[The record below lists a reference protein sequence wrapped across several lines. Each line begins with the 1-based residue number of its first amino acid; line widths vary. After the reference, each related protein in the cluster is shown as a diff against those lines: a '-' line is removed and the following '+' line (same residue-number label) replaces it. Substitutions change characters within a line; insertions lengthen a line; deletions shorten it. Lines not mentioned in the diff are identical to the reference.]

1 VLRLALMKRAD
12 CWAGVFWNFEENCK
26 TYPHLIEEVAFS
38 LLARVAEEIAKL
50 KPKLSFRP
58 LEAPQLPSLSSEEM
72 REHFAVLD
80 FRPNPSAASFL
91 GERSNNVFLP
101 AHRLPCYHLPTIFDL
116 SKASLPDSIQELMV
130 EQTRSAYQTIL
141 DAVSPIRSDQEHVLL
156 LKATPANVKLAV
168 ALYRL
173 KLWSTDLSQRPLARF
188 VLPTRM
194 V

>member
-1 VLRLALMKRAD
+1 VRVE
-12 CWAGVFWNFEENCK
+12 VFWDFDEHCK

-38 LLARVAEEIAKL
+38 LLARVAEEIIKL
-50 KPKLSFRP
+50 KPKLSFQP
-58 LEAPQLPSLSSEEM
+58 LEVSQLLSLSPEQM
-72 REHFAVLD
+72 RKHFAVLD
-80 FRPNPSAASFL
+80 FRPNPSVTSFL
-91 GERSNNVFLP
+91 GERSKNLFLP

-116 SKASLPDSIQELMV
+116 SRTSLPDSIQEVMA

-141 DAVSPIRSDQEHVLL
+141 DAISPVQPDQEHVLL
-156 LKATPANVKLAV
+156 LKATSANVKLAV

-188 VLPTRM
+188 VLPTTM